1 VTHPARVN
9 RETERFVAPD
19 SALAR
24 YHDGPTRRS
33 FMLTVFVHVRV
44 KPQFVDAFRE
54 ASVKNARLSIQ
65 EPGVARFDVL
75 QDREDP
81 ERWVLVE
88 VYRSSEAPAEH
99 KGTVHYVE
107 WRDAVAPMMA
117 EPRHSV
123 KYITA
128 FGDDAPRPG

>member
-1 VTHPARVN
+1 
-9 RETERFVAPD
+9 
-19 SALAR
+19 
-24 YHDGPTRRS
+24 
-33 FMLTVFVHVRV
+33 MLTVFVHVRV

-99 KGTVHYVE
+99 KGTAHYVE

-128 FGDDAPRPG
+128 FGDDAPRRG